1 MDTNRLALPELE
13 RLRRLSSCTVSNA
26 VESFGVRLRNT
37 GFTDSSVHCIFPGF
51 PPMVGYAATARIR
64 TSTLPTEGQRY
75 HDRTE
80 WLNHVLSIPEPRIV
94 VIEDLDTPPGLG
106 SFIGEIHASILH
118 ALGCVGVVTNGAV
131 RDLPAVEAIKF
142 HMFARNV
149 SVSHAYSHIFDF
161 GGPVIVGG
169 MKVEPGNLLHGDL
182 HGVLTVPSEIAP
194 KVTDAAEE
202 ILRRE
207 KRVVALCHSSEFTVD
222 KLREAVKEWM

>member
-1 MDTNRLALPELE
+1 MDTNRLALLELE
-13 RLRRLSSCTVSNA
+13 CLRRLSSCTVSNV

-64 TSTLPTEGQRY
+64 TATSPLEG
-75 HDRTE
+75 HWHEARTE

-94 VIEDLDTPPGLG
+94 VLEDLDTPPGLG
-106 SFIGEIHASILH
+106 SFIGEIHASILN

-142 HMFARNV
+142 HMFARNL
-149 SVSHAYSHIFDF
+149 SVSHAYSHILDF

-169 MKVEPGNLLHGDL
+169 MKVEPGDLLHGDL
-182 HGVLTVPSEIAP
+182 HGVLTVPREIAP
-194 KVTDAAEE
+194 KVADAAEE
-202 ILRRE
+202 ILQRE
-207 KRVVALCHSSEFTVD
+207 ERVVALCRSNEFTLE
-222 KLREAVKEWM
+222 KLREAVEEWM